1 MLRKIL
7 LSALVASTTL
17 SCSDQ
22 TTLYIDEQQA
32 NIFQDNNAINLKG
45 SVSFENSGVLDI
57 TLDQTITGKQAAKLG
72 DEPAGNYPMTLIA
85 QVSPPIYAGVTNL
98 TASHVSI
105 DGNFAFVSYNVAGE
119 DYFGGIDV
127 IDVSDPTDP
136 RVTSRVV
143 YLNADINSLQFANGY
158 VYAVGGMDATAS
170 FTALSNSFITKIPVF
185 NGIMATEAGVIYGY
199 QPGDNATD
207 VHIEGNEAFV
217 TSGKN
222 GTITIYDTKDL
233 TVKKESAFTDLRSL
247 AFDNNKVAL
256 LDASL
261 GIRVLDNNLNAKKE
275 IAINSDFGNYT
286 KRSIDFIGDKIVVAE
301 GPKGAGV
308 YSYASGSLL
317 QYIPI
322 LIDPNKAPTGDM
334 VTNAVAI
341 NNDMVMMANGGA
353 GLSISDD
360 QGNTTKPY
368 GVIQLDGSI
377 NYVQTRGDY
386 AFAASGQQGLQII
399 KLNRLSLSL
408 ASQCSSLVEYTG
420 ISKLVVNAGEDVAFS
435 GSKSFSSISVDG
447 SLLMCGTWTVSNDV
461 NIKND
466 ASMSMR
472 GTLDVGSNRRSKKIQ
487 VEQGATLRIEG
498 NVTIYG
504 DLVLKDGA
512 ILEFIGEDSII
523 NIFGRVDM
531 GNDVSI
537 LGVFR
542 DVQLK
547 L

>member
-1 MLRKIL
+1 M
-7 LSALVASTTL
+7 
-17 SCSDQ
+17 SCSDE
-22 TTLYIDEQQA
+22 TTIFIDEQQG
-32 NIFQDNNAINLKG
+32 NIIKDNNAVNLKG

-57 TLDQTITGKQAAKLG
+57 TLDPTLAGKQSAKIA
-72 DEPAGNYPMTLIA
+72 DEPAGNYPLTLIA
-85 QVSPPIYAGVTNL
+85 QVNPPIYSGVANL

-105 DGNFAFVSYNVAGE
+105 DGNFAYVSYNVAGE
-119 DYFGGIDV
+119 DYYGGIDV
-127 IDVSDPTDP
+127 IDVNDPTDP
-136 RVTSRVV
+136 KVTSRVI
-143 YLNADINSLQFANGY
+143 YLNADINSLQFADGY
-158 VYAVGGMDATAS
+158 VYAVGGMDASQS
-170 FTALSNSFITKIPVF
+170 FTALSNSFITKIPVVK
-185 NGIMATEAGVIYGY
+185 GIMATEAGVIYGF

-207 VHIEGNEAFV
+207 LRIAGNEVFV

-222 GTITIYDTKDL
+222 GTITVYDTKDL
-233 TVKKESAFTDLRSL
+233 KVKKESAYTDLRSM

-256 LDASL
+256 LDASY
-261 GIRVLDNNLNAKKE
+261 GIRVLDDNLKVKKE
-275 IAINSDFGNYT
+275 IAINSDFGEYT

-308 YSYASGSLL
+308 YSYDSGTLL

-322 LIDPNKAPTGDM
+322 LIDPNNAPTGDP

-341 NNDMVMMANGGA
+341 NEDMVMMANGGA

-360 QGNTTKPY
+360 QGDTAKPY

-377 NYVQTRGDY
+377 NYVQTSGDY

-408 ASQCSSLVEYTG
+408 ASQCSSLAEYSG
-420 ISKLVVNAGEDVAFS
+420 SSKLVVNSGDDVAFS

-447 SLLMCGTWTVSNDV
+447 SLLMCGTWTVSNDI
-461 NIKND
+461 NIKKD

-487 VEQGATLRIEG
+487 VEPGATMRIEG
-498 NVTIYG
+498 NLTIYG

-512 ILEFIGEDSII
+512 TLEFIGEDSII
-523 NIFGRVDM
+523 NVFGKVNL

-537 LGVFR
+537 LGVFQ
-542 DVQLK
+542 DIQSK